1 MYFFWIITLIVFC
14 VLILLRFVG
23 ARMRNVEVKKI
34 LLEEQSYTPHEVYCL
49 MVTSNDEHRRPYCKV
64 SVQNFLEQTYSRKH
78 LIIVNLSEDP
88 ILSKDQRKD
97 DRLLEVFVKRNDLS
111 LGAIRNISLEL
122 VPPNAWWTL
131 WDDDDW
137 RIDTYL
143 QKFVD
148 WSKGYDFVMIQNRIE
163 FNTLNGY
170 NYVLT
175 LRSGLMSF
183 FAKRIPNLRYENL
196 NTKEDVLVKTTAL
209 NQLRCNIVDN
219 APTLYVRMIHTTNTS
234 PYANSSKKSLKDT
247 SKHKD
252 YFERN
257 LQTNEWHYLDKILS
271 TKYKYVIFTR
281 PNSGSKQLS

>member
-1 MYFFWIITLIVFC
+1 MYFFWIIILIVF
-14 VLILLRFVG
+14 G
-23 ARMRNVEVKKI
+23 AIIGVRLTGAKRRTLEVKK
-34 LLEEQSYTPHEVYCL
+34 LLLDEQSYIPHEVYCL
-49 MVTSNDEHRRPYCKV
+49 MVTSNDEHRKPYGRV

-78 LIIVNLSEDP
+78 LVIVNLSEDP
-88 ILSKDQRKD
+88 ILSKEQRGD
-97 DRLLEVFVKRNDLS
+97 DRLLEVFVKRNGLS
-111 LGAIRNISLEL
+111 LGTIRNISLEL

-137 RIDTYL
+137 RIDSYL
-143 QKFVD
+143 QKLVD

-183 FAKRIPNLRYENL
+183 FAKRIPALRYENL
-196 NTKEDVLVKTTAL
+196 NTKEDVLIKSTAL
-209 NQLRCNIVDN
+209 KELRCNIVDN
-219 APTLYVRMIHTTNTS
+219 APTLYLRMIHNTNTS
-234 PYANSSKKSLKDT
+234 PYVNLSKNSLRDT

-252 YFERN
+252 YFERD
-257 LQTNEWHYLDKILS
+257 LQTNEWNYLDKILS

-281 PNSGSKQLS
+281 PNSASKQLP